1 VAKRQ
6 LTAMKYSAWRSAI
19 AACGILAL
27 FGCGSSSSS
36 NNSSTSQA
44 TPTSGDVTATEPPAT
59 TESTPTQNANT
70 AIVITFDEVA
80 VAGSAGA
87 LRTVMELKNI
97 SKDPVQ
103 CDPSEF
109 TLQLGD
115 ATPLDADT
123 SAAVECDPDSI
134 DPGTTGKATIYFDI
148 PDNYTGPATVYL
160 TVDDNVVGQG
170 TTQLK

>member
-1 VAKRQ
+1 
-6 LTAMKYSAWRSAI
+6 MKCSAWKSAV
-19 AACGILAL
+19 AACGIVVL
-27 FGCGSSSSS
+27 FGCGSSSNSS
-36 NNSSTSQA
+36 NSSSSDTTSQA
-44 TPTSGDVTATEPPAT
+44 TASPSASDTTAAEPVTTATTPA
-59 TESTPTQNANT
+59 NA
-70 AIVITFDEVA
+70 AVVISFDQLA

-87 LRTVMELKNI
+87 LRADMEIKNI

-123 SAAVECDPDSI
+123 SAAVECNPDSI

-148 PDNYTGPATVYL
+148 PNNYTGPATVYL
-160 TVDDNVVGQG
+160 TVDDKVVGQS
-170 TTQLK
+170 TTQIH

>member
-1 VAKRQ
+1 MT
-6 LTAMKYSAWRSAI
+6 TAEPVETT
-19 AACGILAL
+19 AA
-27 FGCGSSSSS
+27 
-36 NNSSTSQA
+36 
-44 TPTSGDVTATEPPAT
+44 
-59 TESTPTQNANT
+59 NA
-70 AIVITFDEVA
+70 AVVISFDQVA

-87 LRTVMELKNI
+87 LRADMEIKNV

-123 SAAVECDPDSI
+123 SAAVECNPDSI

-148 PDNYTGPATVYL
+148 PGNYTGPATVYL
-160 TVDDNVVGQG
+160 TVDDKVVGQS
-170 TTQLK
+170 TTQIH